1 MSAAESP
8 DRFWMQLVGQRSL
21 QLDKL
26 MAEMRQYY
34 QHHGPAAPLS
44 DVQPGDIVAAPFAA
58 DGSWYRARV
67 LGPQDNGNLGL
78 HYVDFGDGGE
88 APRQALCALR

>member
-1 MSAAESP
+1 MSPTTTSHHLPPCPATVPLSP
-8 DRFWMQLVGQRSL
+8 QAL
-21 QLDKL
+21 
-26 MAEMRQYY
+26 
-34 QHHGPAAPLS
+34 LS

-58 DGSWYRARV
+58 DGNWYRARV

-78 HYVDFGDGGE
+78 HYVDFGDSGE